1 MNTNQIIESINIIVD
16 KKIDLLRA
24 DFMKTVKMIEK
35 ITAFENDEFLGEFI
49 DDIIKPV
56 KKAKVKSVNRNKTK
70 PYTEGKVKFSKFL
83 LDIFENHP
91 NKDFDLGELGEQL
104 SMGIES
110 GQVTAVSGKI
120 KDEISKRI
128 YQFIKRNDVFRTI
141 NGTYQFNPGRK
152 KLNPE
157 ID

>member
-1 MNTNQIIESINIIVD
+1 MDTNQIIESLNIIVD

-24 DFMKTVKMIEK
+24 EFMKTVKMIRS
-35 ITAFENDEFLGEFI
+35 ITENDEYLEFEEFTKT
-49 DDIIKPV
+49 KP
-56 KKAKVKSVNRNKTK
+56 KAKVKSVKRNKTK
-70 PYTEGKVKFSKFL
+70 TNAGGKIKFSKFL

-91 NKDFDLGELGEQL
+91 GKDFDLAELGEQL

-110 GQVTAVSGKI
+110 GQVTPVAGKV

-128 YQFIKRNDVFRTI
+128 YQFVKRNDVFRTI

-152 KLNPE
+152 ELNPE